1 MLDDEEIGV
10 YLLIIKDIVFEDVGM
25 YKCVVIN
32 EEGEVLSK
40 VVLVVKEVVNEF
52 IFEVQEGVKFEV
64 LILVKVGEGDIVSF
78 SIVIKGKFVF
88 IVDWF
93 KDDQKFCEIS

>member
-52 IFEVQEGVKFEV
+52 IFEV
-64 LILVKVGEGDIVSF
+64 
-78 SIVIKGKFVF
+78 
-88 IVDWF
+88 
-93 KDDQKFCEIS
+93 